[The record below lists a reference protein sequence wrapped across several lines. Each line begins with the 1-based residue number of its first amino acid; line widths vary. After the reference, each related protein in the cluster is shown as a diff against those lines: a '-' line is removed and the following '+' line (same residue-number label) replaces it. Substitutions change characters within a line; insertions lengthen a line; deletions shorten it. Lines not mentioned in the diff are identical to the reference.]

1 MGKHYVTLANGSRI
15 NVVPQRG
22 QLFVCELGCCCG
34 QTERDFAPLS
44 HDLYHTEWE
53 RRKLRNKVHLT
64 FTACLGPCSVANVA
78 LLIFDGQ
85 SVWFHSL
92 NSDDLVLALYDY
104 IEEMLKAGHHLPP
117 PALLSG
123 YVFTGY
129 APKRENEAKAARQ
142 SVALP

>member
-44 HDLYHTEWE
+44 HGLYHTEWE

-64 FTACLGPCSVANVA
+64 FTACLGPCAVANVA
-78 LLIFDGQ
+78 LLIFEGQ
-85 SVWFHSL
+85 STWFHSL

-104 IEEMLKAGHHLPP
+104 IENMLKAKRYLPP
-117 PALLSG
+117 PAPLSDCVFAG
-123 YVFTGY
+123 YVPQDVGET
-129 APKRENEAKAARQ
+129 KATRQ
-142 SVALP
+142 PVALP